1 MIMISNFLF
10 SFTNFCAIICFFFFF
25 TKLLIFGI
33 LFSRSDFIAFN
44 AAFLAKPLIL
54 GQIIFII
61 KIIVYYK
68 TFFRPIW
75 SVSFSKNVFVFLN
88 SYMITNFKF
97 RIFIINFITRANI
110 CFIFNINMFHLN
122 CSMISIL
129 VFIYYI
135 I

>member
-10 SFTNFCAIICFFFFF
+10 SFTNFRAIICFVFF
-25 TKLLIFGI
+25 TKLLISGI
-33 LFSRSDFIAFN
+33 LFSKSDFITFN

-75 SVSFSKNVFVFLN
+75 SVSFSKNVSVFLN

>member
-10 SFTNFCAIICFFFFF
+10 SFTNFRAIICFFF

-33 LFSRSDFIAFN
+33 LFSKSDFITFN

-68 TFFRPIW
+68 TFRPIW
-75 SVSFSKNVFVFLN
+75 SVSFSKNVSVFLN

>member
-1 MIMISNFLF
+1 MISNFLF
-10 SFTNFCAIICFFFFF
+10 SFTNFRAIICFFF

-33 LFSRSDFIAFN
+33 LFSKSDFITFN

-75 SVSFSKNVFVFLN
+75 SVSFSKNVSVFLN

>member
-1 MIMISNFLF
+1 MISNFLF
-10 SFTNFCAIICFFFFF
+10 SFTNFRAIICFFF

-33 LFSRSDFIAFN
+33 LFSKSDFITFN

-68 TFFRPIW
+68 TFRPIW
-75 SVSFSKNVFVFLN
+75 SVSFSKNVSVFLN

>member
-10 SFTNFCAIICFFFFF
+10 SFTNFRAIIWFFF

-33 LFSRSDFIAFN
+33 LFSKSDFITFN

-68 TFFRPIW
+68 TFRPIW
-75 SVSFSKNVFVFLN
+75 SVSFSKNVSVFLN

>member
-1 MIMISNFLF
+1 MISNFLF
-10 SFTNFCAIICFFFFF
+10 SFTNFCAIIWFFFFFF

-33 LFSRSDFIAFN
+33 LFSRSDFITFN

>member
-1 MIMISNFLF
+1 MISNFLF
-10 SFTNFCAIICFFFFF
+10 SFTNFRAIICFVFF
-25 TKLLIFGI
+25 TKLLISGI
-33 LFSRSDFIAFN
+33 LFSKSDFITFN

-75 SVSFSKNVFVFLN
+75 SVSFSKNVSVFLN